1 MIELLA
7 IICPL
12 AIGALLIVVSE
23 LHTLTVKLEN
33 YEQLIDITVGLTD

>member
-7 IICPL
+7 IISPL
-12 AIGALLIVVSE
+12 AIGALLIVLSE
-23 LHTLTVKLEN
+23 LHSIKLKLEN